1 MTNAEQRQYEW
12 TARIRDYRA
21 SGLTMSAWCEAQGL
35 TLHQL
40 KYWLRKIDS
49 SQPRS
54 SSPSFIPV
62 TVSPRSSPSA
72 LTLHIGPASLDVQAG
87 FSPELLRQ
95 VVQALSTYVDATRK
109 GLFSRRQHGSTQIHR
124 RPGRPGS
131 GAISAR
137 SVRAL
142 SVCIL

>member
-12 TARIRDYRA
+12 TERIRDYRA
-21 SGLTMSAWCEAQGL
+21 SGLSMSAWCEAQGL

-49 SQPRS
+49 SQPCS

-62 TVSPRSSPSA
+62 TVSPRSSSSS
-72 LTLHIGPASLDVQAG
+72 LTLRIGPASLDVQTG

-95 VVQALSTYVDATRK
+95 VVQALE
-109 GLFSRRQHGSTQIHR
+109 
-124 RPGRPGS
+124 
-131 GAISAR
+131 
-137 SVRAL
+137 AL
-142 SVCIL
+142 C